1 MTHHEMKRCLETFYA
16 KHNPE
21 KLSSIEGLLKSQ
33 PFEGIFEAI
42 EKKYGMRP
50 EIDVCLE
57 SVGADPKPMVVVP
70 PSFDFSVL
78 KSALFLPKIVPATLP
93 TKTGI

>member
-1 MTHHEMKRCLETFYA
+1 MKRCLETFYT

-21 KLSSIEGLLKSQ
+21 KLPSIEGLLKSQ

-42 EKKYGMRP
+42 EKKYGIRP

-57 SVGADPKPMVVVP
+57 SVGADPKPIVS

-78 KSALFLPKIVPATLP
+78 KSALFQPKIVPATLP
-93 TKTGI
+93 PKTGI